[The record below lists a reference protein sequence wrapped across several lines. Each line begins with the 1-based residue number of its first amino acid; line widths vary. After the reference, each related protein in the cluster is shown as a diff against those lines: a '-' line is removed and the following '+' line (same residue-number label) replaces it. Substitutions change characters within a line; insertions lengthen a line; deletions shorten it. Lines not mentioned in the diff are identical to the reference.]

1 VSVIVIFQEAE
12 IIGVGE
18 YKNREL
24 ELT

>member
-18 YKNREL
+18 YKYREL